1 MKDIDVNSPEFKEK
15 ITKMNSDFLTKL
27 FEKDK
32 KIKEMSTSSE
42 YILWLKEFTDKT
54 PEFSD
59 EDYVYFPEQI
69 SESDNNYVD
78 DLGLFFEV
86 IERYAEK
93 NYITK
98 MPCDFGGFYPVRL
111 DNNGFYIG
119 CLVGQGVVHFCKR
132 VEVTNKE
139 HFIDYNDIMNNKTQP
154 YVEEIN
160 RSLDDLKNKINDL
173 YRSGVPLET
182 IRKTANQLVE
192 ELEKELN
199 EKAKLFNLRL
209 K

>member
-1 MKDIDVNSPEFKEK
+1 MKDIDVNSKEFKEK
-15 ITKMNSDFLTKL
+15 VAKMNSDFLTKL
-27 FEKDK
+27 FAKDK
-32 KIKEMSTSSE
+32 KIKEMSASKE
-42 YILWLKEFTDKT
+42 YILWLKKFTETT
-54 PEFSD
+54 PEFTD
-59 EDYVYFPEQI
+59 EDYVYFPEKI
-69 SESDNNYVD
+69 NESDNNYVD

-93 NYITK
+93 NYISKIT
-98 MPCDFGGFYPVRL
+98 CDFGGYYRVKL
-111 DNNGFYIG
+111 NNDAYHIG
-119 CLVGQGVVHFCKR
+119 CLIGQGVVHFCRR
-132 VEVTNKE
+132 VELNDSE
-139 HFIDYNDIMNNKTQP
+139 YFIDYNDITNNITQP
-154 YVEEIN
+154 YVEDLN

-199 EKAKLFNLRL
+199 EKAKSFNLRL